1 MLFSLQ
7 VHPNPRRPGG
17 TKFKFYEFAGRIVG
31 KCLYES
37 ALGSTRRINVKARF
51 SRSFLAQLLGLR
63 VSYKV
68 RSPTVLLFVHRKTEN
83 TIVFQFSSHS

>member
-1 MLFSLQ
+1 MKL
-7 VHPNPRRPGG
+7 
-17 TKFKFYEFAGRIVG
+17 KFYEFAGRIVG

-63 VSYKV
+63 VSYRV
-68 RSPTVLLFVHRKTEN
+68 RS
-83 TIVFQFSSHS
+83 

>member
-1 MLFSLQ
+1 MKL
-7 VHPNPRRPGG
+7 
-17 TKFKFYEFAGRIVG
+17 KFYEFAGRIVG

-63 VSYKV
+63 VSYRV
-68 RSPTVLLFVHRKTEN
+68 RSPTVLLFVHRKIAN
-83 TIVFQFSSHS
+83 TFKKFSSHP

>member
-1 MLFSLQ
+1 MITCCFLFE

-17 TKFKFYEFAGRIVG
+17 MKLKFYEFAGRIVG

-63 VSYKV
+63 VSYRV
-68 RSPTVLLFVHRKTEN
+68 RS
-83 TIVFQFSSHS
+83 